1 MPMVHVFEKETEETF
16 VNSQV
21 IHLSYLSTLNLAS
34 LVVSRLFGNDHV
46 RFYDDAVNKEVEI
59 LQIIDCIICYNN
71 YSSDSYF

>member
-1 MPMVHVFEKETEETF
+1 MVHVFEKETEETF

-21 IHLSYLSTLNLAS
+21 IPLSYFSTLNLAS

-46 RFYDDAVNKEVEI
+46 RIYDDAVKEAEI
-59 LQIIDCIICYNN
+59 LQIIDFIICYNN

>member
-1 MPMVHVFEKETEETF
+1 MVHVFEKETEETF

-21 IHLSYLSTLNLAS
+21 IPLSYFCTLNLAS

-46 RFYDDAVNKEVEI
+46 RFYDDAVKEAEI
-59 LQIIDCIICYNN
+59 LQIIDFIICYNN